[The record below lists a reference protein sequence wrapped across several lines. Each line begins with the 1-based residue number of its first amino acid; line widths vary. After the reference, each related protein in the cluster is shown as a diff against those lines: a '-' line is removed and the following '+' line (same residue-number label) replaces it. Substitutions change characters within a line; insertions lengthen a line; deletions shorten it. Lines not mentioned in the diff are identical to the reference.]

1 MQNDWP
7 QALLDCPF
15 MYIHAPVFALVVAT
29 RKITAYTKDRALKT
43 DYMRTALLNRTIL
56 FLSALY
62 LSSCGFTKADSIRDF
77 IPGVYA
83 RQFEGEFSK
92 GSDTLTIE
100 PFSGAIYLIAHNVS
114 YRRIED
120 GKLKMPERKLT
131 RLTAVYNESEEVL
144 VENRKGLMISFDPSK
159 KILLFGSS
167 VYQKIR

>member
-1 MQNDWP
+1 
-7 QALLDCPF
+7 
-15 MYIHAPVFALVVAT
+15 
-29 RKITAYTKDRALKT
+29 
-43 DYMRTALLNRTIL
+43 MRIALLNRTIL
-56 FLSALY
+56 FLLALY
-62 LSSCGFTKADSIRDF
+62 ISSCGFTKADSIRDF

-100 PFSGAIYLIAHNVS
+100 PFSGAIYLIAHSVS